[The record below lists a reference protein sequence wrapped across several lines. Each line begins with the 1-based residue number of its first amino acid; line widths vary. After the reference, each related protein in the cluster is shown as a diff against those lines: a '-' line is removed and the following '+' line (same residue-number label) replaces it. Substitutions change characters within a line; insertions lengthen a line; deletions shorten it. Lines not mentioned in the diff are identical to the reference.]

1 MFCVGVIGW
10 YVLRQNQEVI
20 DIILTFLF
28 EVEPVQDE
36 NSLFGLGYCHIFQ
49 FLSLPNP
56 SLSSDTGN

>member
-1 MFCVGVIGW
+1 MICVGVIAW

-28 EVEPVQDE
+28 EVEPVQAE
-36 NSLFGLGYCHIFQ
+36 NSLFGLRYGHILQ